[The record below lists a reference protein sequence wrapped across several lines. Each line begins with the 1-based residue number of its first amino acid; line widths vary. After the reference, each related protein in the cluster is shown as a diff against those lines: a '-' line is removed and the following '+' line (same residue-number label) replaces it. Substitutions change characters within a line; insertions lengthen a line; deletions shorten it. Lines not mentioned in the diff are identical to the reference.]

1 MDVTMAKVTPE
12 FHGVDINRIKS
23 SAKKLFGNII
33 PTPTV
38 HAPSLSKLFGI
49 EVHLKLENL
58 QLTSSFKSRGA
69 YIALQALSN
78 ESKKTGVITMS
89 AGNHAQALAFRSQQ
103 ENIKSIIVMPEQT
116 PFTKISKTMSY
127 GAEIVL
133 KGRTLDE
140 AKFKVDQLI
149 NENGFHLIHP
159 FDDPDIIAGQGTIGL
174 EILDSVPNLDYLIVP
189 IGGGGLISG
198 ISIAAKSINPELKII
213 GVESELYPS
222 MSRSLAGLSPQAGG
236 DTIAEGIAV
245 KRVGALTKP
254 IVENLVDEII
264 LVDEQQI
271 EWAISALIEHQK
283 LIAEG
288 AGAAGIAA
296 VYASHKKFKG
306 KTVGI
311 IICGGNI
318 DPRLLGNILNR
329 ALISDGRL
337 VRIRVGISDEPGML
351 AKIAHS
357 ISLNHGNIVEV
368 YHQRLFYNVPAK
380 LAKIDV
386 VVETKDFEHS
396 NDIISSLKN
405 LGFEVQTL
413 DEHFTN
419 K

>member
-116 PFTKISKTMSY
+116 PFTK
-127 GAEIVL
+127 
-133 KGRTLDE
+133 RTLDE

-264 LVDEQQI
+264 LVNEQQI

-296 VYASHKKFKG
+296 VYASHEKFKG

-396 NDIISSLKN
+396 NEIISSLKN